1 MNIIEIPFMVEA
13 KTMGN
18 QKTKKVSYHFNESPH
33 SLCLDKED
41 IMLAQIH
48 ACERLLNLTE
58 DQIDLAAVEEEI
70 SKLKFAIELM
80 KS

>member
-18 QKTKKVSYHFNESPH
+18 QKTKNVSYYINESPH

-58 DQIDLAAVEEEI
+58 DQMDLAAVEEEI